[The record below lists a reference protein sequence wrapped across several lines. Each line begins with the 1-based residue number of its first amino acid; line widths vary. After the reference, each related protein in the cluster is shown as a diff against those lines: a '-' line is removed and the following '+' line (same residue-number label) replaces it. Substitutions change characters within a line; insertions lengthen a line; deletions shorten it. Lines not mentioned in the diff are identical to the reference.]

1 MDPTGRSQAT
11 LLPTMA
17 FGIQAAV
24 SGYHLGRMTTDPRG
38 SPPVPAELTTTIQLL
53 SRAQNGDDGALN
65 ALFDRCLPPLRRWAR
80 GRLPRYTRD
89 VLDTQDLVQETV
101 IKTLRHLREFEV
113 RHEGALQAYLREA
126 VVNRIRDEI
135 RKKGRRPPNEDL
147 DENQPDPAASPL
159 DHAIGREQ
167 VERYEAALARLRPA
181 EREAIIGRI
190 ELQYDYAQLAEALGK
205 PSPDA
210 ARVAV
215 KRALSRL
222 IEEMNRA
229 V

>member
-1 MDPTGRSQAT
+1 MDATGRSQLT
-11 LLPTMA
+11 LLPTVA
-17 FGIQAAV
+17 FGIQAPV
-24 SGYHLGRMTTDPRG
+24 SGYYRGRMATDPRG
-38 SPPVPAELTTTIQLL
+38 SPPTPAELTTTIQLL
-53 SRAQNGDDGALN
+53 SRAQSGDDAALN

-101 IKTLRHLREFEV
+101 IKTLRHLGDFEV

-135 RKKGRRPPNEDL
+135 RKKGRRPVNEAL
-147 DENQPDPAASPL
+147 NENQPDPAASPL

-167 VERYEAALARLRPA
+167 VERYEVALARLRPA
-181 EREAIIGRI
+181 DREAIIGRI

-229 V
+229 I